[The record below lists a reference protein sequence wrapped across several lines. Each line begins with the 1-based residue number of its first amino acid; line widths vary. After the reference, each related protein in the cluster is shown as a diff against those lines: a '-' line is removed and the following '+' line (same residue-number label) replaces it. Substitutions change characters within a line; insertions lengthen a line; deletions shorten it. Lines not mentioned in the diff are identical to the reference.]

1 MLAPSDRSALELV
14 FVHVM
19 IMVQEPGEA
28 VIDFISGPTRPT
40 HPRLAAPVSAVA
52 SRQKETPADP
62 SAVGREVSPSRRP
75 AVPPFR
81 VMLVDDHE
89 VVRDELAGVLRT
101 EEDIRIVAE
110 AATGEEALELLEAAA
125 PDVVVMDISMPGMG
139 GVEAT
144 RRIVARLPDVRVVGL
159 SMHRAQDVAAA
170 LHEVGA
176 AGYVRKGAGTQALVD
191 AIRRATRH
199 S

>member
-1 MLAPSDRSALELV
+1 MTAQDERAIVVGSPTTFTRVAVPPLV
-14 FVHVM
+14 GASV
-19 IMVQEPGEA
+19 PGGRYRA
-28 VIDFISGPTRPT
+28 
-40 HPRLAAPVSAVA
+40 RLKAPVSAVA
-52 SRQKETPADP
+52 SRQKKAPADP
-62 SAVGREVSPSRRP
+62 SPVEWEGSASRGR
-75 AVPPFR
+75 ADQPFR

-125 PDVVVMDISMPGMG
+125 PDVVVMDVSMPGMG

-144 RRIVARLPDVRVVGL
+144 RQIVARLPDVRVVGL
-159 SMHRAQDVAAA
+159 SMHRPEDVAAA

-191 AIRRATRH
+191 AIRNANRH
-199 S
+199 A

>member
-1 MLAPSDRSALELV
+1 MLASSDRSALELV
-14 FVHVM
+14 IIHVM

-40 HPRLAAPVSAVA
+40 LARLEAPVSTVA
-52 SRQKETPADP
+52 SGQKETAADP
-62 SAVGREVSPSRRP
+62 SAVEREVSASRRP

-89 VVRDELAGVLRT
+89 VVRDQLAGVLRA
-101 EEDIRIVAE
+101 EKDIQIVAE
-110 AATGEEALELLEAAA
+110 AATGEEALEFLAAAA

-144 RRIVARLPDVRVVGL
+144 RQIVARLPDVRVVGL
-159 SMHRAQDVAAA
+159 SMHRAEDVAAA

-191 AIRRATRH
+191 AIRHATRH